1 MNKILKNKNKLIK
14 LAKQYNISDLVI
26 KRLIK
31 HYIYNMTISQI
42 AIEEHVENI
51 SIKQSIRRAKR
62 KMSL

>member
-1 MNKILKNKNKLIK
+1 MNKILKNKNKLIR
-14 LAKQYNISDLVI
+14 LAKHYNISDLVI